1 MNYSNDIL
9 LAYNLINKPYKPKA
23 IRSYSM
29 TLVTYE
35 IYESDSDVSSS
46 SSSSGDEKNTE
57 NYSILTEIPETIE
70 DIPSDSDINLS
81 SL

>member
-46 SSSSGDEKNTE
+46 SSDDEKNTE